1 MTRTQTEITDIET
14 KANTLL
20 ELGEVQKPVEDY
32 IELLQET
39 IVTYQGELFSKNS
52 EVSKLE
58 FKVSKLEREI
68 EKLKSKSE

>member
-1 MTRTQTEITDIET
+1 MTRTQEEITDIET

-39 IVTYQGELFSKNS
+39 IMTYQGELYSKNS
-52 EVSKLE
+52 EIGRLESKVKRLE
-58 FKVSKLEREI
+58 EAVKNDSLI
-68 EKLKSKSE
+68 IN